1 MMIHKF
7 FALTFVMLSLN
18 GCGKWLND
26 AYYTSDRL
34 QTRDWAAHGPVY
46 HPRTVY
52 CYKSLAGANC
62 YNEPQ
67 LGRDNQL
74 IDAYEPA
81 PIVKKENT
89 NLVDDNV
96 IEMKPLPLK

>member
-1 MMIHKF
+1 MIHKF
-7 FALTFVMLSLN
+7 FALTCLMLSLN

-26 AYYTSDRL
+26 AYYTSDRI
-34 QTRDWAAHGPVY
+34 QARDWAAQGPSY

-67 LGRDNQL
+67 IGRSNQL
-74 IDAYEPA
+74 IDAYEPV
-81 PIVKKENT
+81 PIVHKENDS
-89 NLVDDNV
+89 LKGDNV
-96 IEMKPLPLK
+96 IDIKPLLLNH